1 MTLSQLHEFHF
12 VIARSMKKSLKKL
25 DIFKGFRSF
34 SGIIVK
40 ILSLLAP
47 IVKREHNWGKQR
59 MSRYM
64 YVSFNP
70 DEKREHVHAY
80 LPVDLYRELKLIH
93 QDLNFFS
100 IAQILRV
107 FLEVFLGL
115 VDEYGDNVLQELER
129 MYKQWE
135 KETNKTRLTLCQ
147 YLRQLWKI
155 VQHIPG
161 KNRMLNVYDNHFSP
175 FWILQLKNP

>member
-1 MTLSQLHEFHF
+1 MALSQLHEFHF
-12 VIARSMKKSLKKL
+12 VITRNMKKSLKNL
-25 DIFKGFRSF
+25 DIFRGFRSL

-40 ILSLLAP
+40 VLSLLAP
-47 IVKREHNWGKQR
+47 VVKREHKWGEQR
-59 MSRYM
+59 MSRYKP
-64 YVSFNP
+64 VSDNP
-70 DEKREHVHAY
+70 DEIREHVHAY
-80 LPVDLYRELKLIH
+80 LPANLYRELKLIH

-100 IAQILRV
+100 IAQILRD

-115 VDEYGDNVLQELER
+115 VEEYGDNILQELES

-135 KETNKTRLTLCQ
+135 KEIGKTRLTLRQ

-161 KNRMLNVYDNHFSP
+161 KNRLLNVYDDHFSP
-175 FWILQLKNP
+175 FWILRL